1 MAITYLID
9 TNIFLE
15 ILLEQDKKEECKNFL
30 KTEINNFYISD
41 FSLHSIGVILFRM
54 KKEDIF
60 LKFLDDIIAQT
71 TIITLSSDLYKNLP
85 KTRKLMALDFDDLYQ
100 YEVAKEYNV
109 KIVTL
114 DEDFKKVSSDTEVIY
129 L

>member
-1 MAITYLID
+1 MILISFSKFYW
-9 TNIFLE
+9 NKIN
-15 ILLEQDKKEECKNFL
+15 KEECKNFL

-60 LKFLDDIIAQT
+60 IKFLDDIIAQT